1 MSSERADRARERYA
15 RAAHAM
21 QSGVAMEQSRGG
33 QDGTPKHLRTGVNSM
48 AVTDAALAKL
58 LIERGIF
65 TEEEYCEAIAD
76 EMEAEVRRYEER
88 LSQAIGAKITLV

>member
-1 MSSERADRARERYA
+1 MSARADRARERYQ

-21 QSGVAMEQSRGG
+21 QSGVAMEQARGG
-33 QDGTPKHLRTGVNSM
+33 QDGNPKHLRTGINSM

-58 LIERGIF
+58 LIARGVL
-65 TEEEYCEAIAD
+65 TEEEYCEAVAD

-88 LSQAIGAKITLV
+88 LSAALGTKVTLG